1 MADCHEQG
9 ARSPSQNDASHIDYV
24 MLSTLSRLPPLP
36 TRNRPSTTITSST
49 RHSVQMA
56 GSRGRG
62 LNLNAVAQIE
72 LVNSDA
78 SDHSVGDELIPVLQE
93 SSRD

>member
-1 MADCHEQG
+1 M
-9 ARSPSQNDASHIDYV
+9 
-24 MLSTLSRLPPLP
+24 
-36 TRNRPSTTITSST
+36 
-49 RHSVQMA
+49 
-56 GSRGRG
+56 
-62 LNLNAVAQIE
+62 NLNAVAQIE